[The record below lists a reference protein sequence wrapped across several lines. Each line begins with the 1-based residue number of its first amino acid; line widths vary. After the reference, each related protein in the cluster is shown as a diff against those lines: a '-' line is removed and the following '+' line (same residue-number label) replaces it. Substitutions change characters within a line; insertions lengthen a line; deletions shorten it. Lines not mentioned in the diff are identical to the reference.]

1 MCDDP
6 RAVFAGLNIM
16 TRRCLVGS
24 AALAVGGL
32 VLGALAAESAE
43 DIPRLRQTFAG
54 VSQAADH
61 IMLVDTSGSMDSYWS
76 AVMGAIADYTDA
88 LPDGDHVSVVCFD
101 TEATN
106 SRVLPRTLDERSRR
120 ELRAELL
127 ALPRP
132 RGRRTDLG
140 RGLTKLVD
148 EVARPDANTLQFVFL
163 VSDFVHE
170 PADGSAFTS
179 TSADAPPW
187 RDLAARA
194 RLALE
199 PRLVQNFALML
210 PLDGRVGRDL
220 PLVRSVLGE
229 TEGVPIVNQDTLRE
243 WFLRRKAEI
252 VRAKLRALVRRDVAR
267 GVQLEF
273 RPSER
278 GAELVV
284 TSAMEH
290 LPVVFTP
297 REITAEGVRVRK
309 WAERALDVAP
319 GKSAALA
326 LELYRP
332 APDGW
337 LGQALTTRRT
347 RVERLPLSA
356 EGSLRLEPADEI
368 GAALQIEPERD
379 ARAQGT
385 LDAPVTQEGTPPW
398 LQAAALLA
406 VVLLGWAIWR
416 TWLRPAV
423 PVAQYARVVSFHG
436 PGRHGAVDVPI
447 GPRVVTIG
455 NEGAVDAPVPMT
467 DPRFAVR
474 LLSRRPAFPLL
485 RPRRGLYVV
494 RVSGDVYY
502 EGDDMQLPVP
512 DEEGRAMPVDP
523 ARPLYVRAT
532 PKPLEI
538 SFGN

>member
-1 MCDDP
+1 MGGEIDG
-6 RAVFAGLNIM
+6 RASSQSTA
-16 TRRCLVGS
+16 
-24 AALAVGGL
+24 AALVT
-32 VLGALAAESAE
+32 ALLCFAAAAGTSVSQPGRDA
-43 DIPRLRQTFAG
+43 PRLRAAFAG

-61 IMLVDTSGSMDSYWS
+61 IMVIDTSGSMGSYWS

-88 LPDGDHVSVVCFD
+88 LPDGDHVSIVCFD

-132 RGRRTDLG
+132 RGQRTDLG

-148 EVARPDANTLQFVFL
+148 EVARPDAHTLQFVFL

-187 RDLAARA
+187 RDLADRA
-194 RLALE
+194 QLAVE
-199 PRLVQNFALML
+199 PRLVQNFALLL

-243 WFLRRKAEI
+243 WFARRKAEI
-252 VRAKLRALVRRDVAR
+252 VRAKLRVLVRRDVAR

-273 RPSER
+273 RPSEG
-278 GAELVV
+278 GAALAV
-284 TSAMEH
+284 TSAMQH
-290 LPVVFTP
+290 LPVVFTASA
-297 REITAEGVRVRK
+297 IAAEGVRIR
-309 WAERALDVAP
+309 ERASRALEVAP
-319 GKSAALA
+319 GQSAALV

-337 LGQALTTRRT
+337 LSKALTTRRT
-347 RVERLPLSA
+347 RVERVSLSA
-356 EGSLRLEPADEI
+356 EGSLRLEPADEL
-368 GAALQIEPERD
+368 GAALQIEPERE
-379 ARAQGT
+379 ARAQAT
-385 LDAPVTQEGTPPW
+385 LEAPVTQEGTPPW
-398 LQAAALLA
+398 LQGAALL
-406 VVLLGWAIWR
+406 VVALLSWGVWR
-416 TWLRPAV
+416 AWLRPAA
-423 PVAQYARVVSFHG
+423 PVAQYVRVVSLHG
-436 PGRHGAVDVPI
+436 PGRHGGVDIPI

-455 NEGAVDAPVPMT
+455 NVGAVDASVPMAE
-467 DPRFAVR
+467 PRFSVR
-474 LLSRRPAFPLL
+474 LLSRRPTFPLL

-494 RVSGDVYY
+494 RLSGDVYY
-502 EGDDMQLPVP
+502 EGDDMPLPVP
-512 DEEGRAMPVDP
+512 DEEGQAMPVDP
-523 ARPLYVRAT
+523 ARPLLVRAT
-532 PKPLEI
+532 PRPLEI